1 MQGPRPGRECLRAAI
16 VQQPGAVVC
25 GAQRSNHAGLDM
37 MMGGSMVASFR
48 SGLRKSLHPPVDLS
62 QNRAIIRRAIVRV
75 LTIRDDA
82 RKITSTRS

>member
-37 MMGGSMVASFR
+37 MKGGSMVVRSVRDFANHGTLQLTCRRTGPSFT
-48 SGLRKSLHPPVDLS
+48 GLSF
-62 QNRAIIRRAIVRV
+62 AY
-75 LTIRDDA
+75 
-82 RKITSTRS
+82 